1 MRDASQVLTDDMFG
15 KSKGG
20 KKGASVAPST
30 PPSQSPGASAEGS
43 RNSSFADPQRSYGGN
58 SMEEEVGPAFAH
70 LEEEFNPAGLGMNVS
85 KDASG
90 GLIITVP
97 PKRGLGGEGS
107 NSRGGSRHGPG
118 STPENSRHGPSELGD
133 LRAQLAKPPAG
144 SPKAAANGMSSPVK
158 KPPTSVLSPAQIAAT
173 EKAAQG
179 VPPRARRSFVA
190 RLHDPET
197 GAMSNLRLFGGNVG
211 ASTAMTRSIGDIG
224 AARCCI
230 PEPEFSSV
238 LIPPTQ
244 ARHTPCHATHGC
256 GTDAPCLC
264 SVPALSSLRTA
275 FGTCTLMRRRSSCR
289 AARGRAPPTAP

>member
-1 MRDASQVLTDDMFG
+1 MRESGQVLTDEMFG

-20 KKGASVAPST
+20 KKGASVAPGT

-43 RNSSFADPQRSYGGN
+43 RHSSFADISQRSYGGN

-70 LEEEFNPAGLGMNVS
+70 LEEEFNPAGLGMVVS

-90 GLIITVP
+90 GLIISVP

-107 NSRGGSRHGPG
+107 NSRGGSRHGP
-118 STPENSRHGPSELGD
+118 STTPDNSRHGPSELGD
-133 LRAQLAKPPAG
+133 MRAQLAKPPSGA
-144 SPKAAANGMSSPVK
+144 PKAAANVMSSPVK
-158 KPPTSVLSPAQIAAT
+158 KPPPTSVLSPAQLAAT
-173 EKAAQG
+173 EKAAQE

-244 ARHTPCHATHGC
+244 AR
-256 GTDAPCLC
+256 
-264 SVPALSSLRTA
+264 PALPRHAHLR
-275 FGTCTLMRRRSSCR
+275 G
-289 AARGRAPPTAP
+289 